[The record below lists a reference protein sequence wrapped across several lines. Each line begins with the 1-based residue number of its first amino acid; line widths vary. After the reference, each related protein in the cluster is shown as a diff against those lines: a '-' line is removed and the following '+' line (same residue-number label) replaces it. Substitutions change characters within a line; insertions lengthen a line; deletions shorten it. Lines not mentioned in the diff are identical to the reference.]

1 MAENIPPDVFSSLLG
16 QIYECALFPERWP
29 ATIETIRCLLPDISG
44 LDVEQLSLPAPAANG
59 AGNGNRGGGDIRI
72 AAVPDLDAILIGHL
86 ERAVS
91 IGRVARDRAVAS
103 ELHEAN
109 VDSWGSGVLLVDEAL
124 YLIRANRA
132 GESMIERGN
141 PVRLRGRSL
150 ELRPAS
156 AQKTLLQAVAK
167 ATGGTDGSDTVASGA
182 PINFIADGG
191 GAPVVIQVMA
201 MREDLRPELPILRSA
216 VAIVLI
222 SPMATRSPPQQ
233 ALSALYRLTPAEARV
248 LQLLGEGSMLS
259 EIADTLQLKRS
270 TVKTHML
277 RIFAKTSTNR
287 QADLVGLAH
296 SLSLPV

>member
-1 MAENIPPDVFSSLLG
+1 MAANIPPDVFSSVLG

-29 ATIETIRCLLPDISG
+29 ATIETIRRLLPDISS
-44 LDVEQLSLPAPAANG
+44 LDFEQPCLPASTADG
-59 AGNGNRGGGDIRI
+59 AGRGNRSDGDIGI
-72 AAVPDLDAILIGHL
+72 ATRPALDAILIGHL
-86 ERAVS
+86 ERAAS
-91 IGRVARDRAVAS
+91 IGRIARDRAIAS

-109 VDSWGSGVLLVDEAL
+109 VDGWESGVLLVDEAL

-132 GESMIERGN
+132 GEGMIESGD
-141 PVRLRGRSL
+141 PVRLRDGCL

-156 AQKTLLQAVAK
+156 AQEALEQAVAK
-167 ATGGTDGSDTVASGA
+167 ATGGEAGA
-182 PINFIADGG
+182 PINFIVDGAG
-191 GAPVVIQVMA
+191 PPAVIQVMA
-201 MREDLRPELPILRSA
+201 VREDLRPPLPVRRSA

-233 ALSALYRLTPAEARV
+233 ALNARYGLTPAEARV
-248 LQLLGEGSMLS
+248 LQLLGQGSTLS
-259 EIADTLQLKRS
+259 DIAGALQLKRS
-270 TVKTHML
+270 TVKTHLL

>member
-109 VDSWGSGVLLVDEAL
+109 VDSWRSGVLLVDEAL

-141 PVRLRGRSL
+141 PVLLRGRSL
-150 ELRPAS
+150 
-156 AQKTLLQAVAK
+156 
-167 ATGGTDGSDTVASGA
+167 
-182 PINFIADGG
+182 
-191 GAPVVIQVMA
+191 
-201 MREDLRPELPILRSA
+201 
-216 VAIVLI
+216 
-222 SPMATRSPPQQ
+222 
-233 ALSALYRLTPAEARV
+233 
-248 LQLLGEGSMLS
+248 
-259 EIADTLQLKRS
+259 
-270 TVKTHML
+270 
-277 RIFAKTSTNR
+277 
-287 QADLVGLAH
+287 
-296 SLSLPV
+296 